1 MSKMVKTVNLATII
15 PTITPYGNNQD
26 DTPQINSNQKTYGSV
41 NLSTGTFYINS
52 EITPASGASASALN
66 YLRGAPNGGTVL
78 QLGNSGNG
86 DINCKDVS
94 NIELGYFTMQGMPLN
109 QGIVITASTGARSN
123 FYLHDINFNNILTN
137 TAFTA
142 WANGQTL
149 SNMLFERVQVNTCDY
164 NGFDLRGN
172 GTIQN
177 TIFYR
182 CSTYDCGVNG
192 QEIWTVGFCGADD
205 SVTINGLY
213 YIACNANGAWESD
226 WHFEGDCKRNGVV
239 FVDCNAEYAGLKP
252 AGTNNKDGTT
262 GPQYGSGFLF
272 GSFTSGRDDLVASNL
287 TATGDHNSIADVW
300 TPQGAKS
307 FLNGAAYNTVFGR
320 SVTSVTRI
328 TQGGCLGIDILN
340 SSGTHDLILY
350 ANSTVSTQ
358 IAGFNLTLSDGK
370 IYPIPGFTD
379 VSQPILG
386 ITGTSGGTTYTVTT
400 SVSPSGSGTVAV
412 SPAGPYTS
420 GETATFTATPASGYS
435 FVNFV
440 INGTT
445 YTTNP
450 CSVAITQNTT
460 VVANFQS
467 SGGGSNGSIGYEAT
481 GSTNSGAVKNNP
493 FMISAGFAGVSE
505 ATIKSMSAL
514 VSNSDTVAHNISLAI
529 YTLSGST
536 YTLVGQTGSISVP
549 AGAAKGW
556 ITGNLLTPL
565 AINSSTL
572 YYLACNFDNSLIAL
586 WCDSVPGVNI
596 DVISQTFGTWP
607 ATFTSPADDWSNYEL
622 GIVANYTTGSGFTHG
637 TSHTASFSNSG
648 VNPTGKACTVTVV
661 IGTSS
666 ASYNFTSTG
675 GALNFSIPIT
685 MPAAGTYPVYIDL
698 YMEGILIESVTD
710 PNQVTVV

>member
-1 MSKMVKTVNLATII
+1 MQRRNLAATII
-15 PTITPYGNNQD
+15 PTLTPLGKNQD

-109 QGIVITASTGARSN
+109 QGVVITASTGARSN
-123 FYLHDINFNNILTN
+123 FYLHDINFANILTN

-172 GTIQN
+172 GTIIN

-205 SVTINGLY
+205 SVTVNGLY

-226 WHFEGDCKRNGVV
+226 WHFEGVCKRNGVV

-412 SPAGPYTS
+412 SPGGPYTS

-467 SGGGSNGSIGYEAT
+467 SGGTVGSFGYAGAGT
-481 GSTNSGAVKNNP
+481 FGSTGFDVNNFFIFEPGYAGAN
-493 FMISAGFAGVSE
+493 GTGV
-505 ATIKSMSAL
+505 SMSAL
-514 VSNSDTVAHNISLAI
+514 VSNSDTVAHNIQMAI
-529 YTLSGST
+529 YTLSGT
-536 YTLVGQTGSISVP
+536 TFTLVAKTGSISVP

-556 ITGNLLTPL
+556 VTGNLTTQPALL
-565 AINSSTL
+565 ASQT
-572 YYLACNFDNSLIAL
+572 YYLAIAADNTNVKFYV
-586 WCDSVPGVNI
+586 DSVSPEIQYVVG
-596 DVISQTFGTWP
+596 QTWGTWP
-607 ATFTSPADDWSNYEL
+607 ATFATSALVQNWNVEMP
-622 GIVANYTTGSGFTHG
+622 ITVNYTTGSSFTHG
-637 TSHTASFSNSG
+637 TTHTIAFSNSG
-648 VNPTGKACTVTVV
+648 VNPSGKACTMTVV
-661 IGTSS
+661 IGTAS

-675 GALNFSIPIT
+675 ALINFSIPIV
-685 MPAAGTYPVYIDL
+685 MPAAGTYTLYIDL
-698 YMEGILIESVTD
+698 YMEGVLIDTYTS
-710 PNQVTVV
+710 PNQIVVI